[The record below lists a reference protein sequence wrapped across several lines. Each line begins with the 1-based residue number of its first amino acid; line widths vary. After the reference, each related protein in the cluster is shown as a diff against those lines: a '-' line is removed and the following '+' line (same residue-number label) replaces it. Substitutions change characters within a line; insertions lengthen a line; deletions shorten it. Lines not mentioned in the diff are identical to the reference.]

1 MKKFKRIICI
11 ILAALIIVTAPI
23 TTYMEAKATSGVVTA
38 GVLDYLLGLFGVSVG
53 MGNQS
58 DFWTQSNMDYIYDG
72 IANGNVVS
80 MGSYGDVDFSNSQ
93 SVYNWI
99 DTMAAVDGFL
109 VGSSSGN
116 LGLGE
121 DVAQTIKNNCV
132 KMDMISY
139 HNTGTTATG
148 AMNEYLSQFVGDYN
162 GSSEALAEDI
172 RDCFTVIQGG
182 GNFNDDD
189 DDDEQ
194 KAERRKKFWRT
205 FCAITSAGMLGSNA
219 ALPLAALKEASESQY
234 HEYDAAF
241 EDCYFDGS
249 FETNAEGKYVYRLD
263 TDVLIDDG
271 NGTLVNGSMY
281 GTSSYK
287 VVAVDFDTTYRF
299 YYYSKGALNLY
310 SFWFVN
316 RSGYN
321 ACMVTPVSINFP
333 LYSTESDALNAFEN
347 DDFSDAV
354 NINDAYRNFK
364 NNTSSAASSL
374 GSLLGLMSRINNLS
388 KLADIVPGVLST
400 ADANTGTPNA
410 LTSVDEYLSGST
422 PSPSPSPDPD
432 PEPSG
437 GTDYSGVLG
446 KILTAI
452 NNLLTALNN
461 LPAKLVTAFAA
472 KFMTAEGLEKLV
484 NGLPDLFALAMKGV
498 LIQIFPDSVAVG
510 NVILG
515 LESMIVQAL
524 PDAMA
529 ARIIEIFPDAEA
541 VGNAI
546 LGFPDAVAEAV
557 KGITIEVPEIKIPE
571 IVVPEPKVYLDL
583 KPIIEVPQPQVD
595 VQLNPNYDITVQ
607 NDFTGLGDII
617 VVAISAAL
625 SDLFVP
631 DADATKAKLG
641 DMREYFKFKDDI
653 IGAFDD
659 LKTMIFGITPSPIL
673 KIPIGSETSKYN
685 YGFGSYIIIDIS
697 WYAPYKQFG
706 DKIILAICW
715 ALFIWRLYIKL
726 PGIISGAEGSIVAT
740 DKAYDRYTRTN
751 SKKGD

>member
-1 MKKFKRIICI
+1 MRKSRRFIAA
-11 ILAALIIVTAPI
+11 ILAALIIVTAPL
-23 TTYMEAKATSGVVTA
+23 TSYMTANATEAVVTA

-58 DFWTQSNMDYIYDG
+58 DFWSQSNMDYISDG

-109 VGSSSGN
+109 VGSSTGD
-116 LGLGE
+116 LGLGQ

-148 AMNEYLSQFVGDYN
+148 AMNEYLSQFIGDYN
-162 GSSEALAEDI
+162 PSSEALAEDI

-205 FCAITSAGMLGSNA
+205 FCAITSAGLLGGNA
-219 ALPLAALKEASESQY
+219 ALPLAALKEASDSQY
-234 HEYDAAF
+234 HEHDAAF
-241 EDCYFDGS
+241 EDICFDG
-249 FETNAEGKYVYRLD
+249 TYQINADGKYVYKMSSSQEIVIGYSRYQWTVDD
-263 TDVLIDDG
+263 TCFTKIAG
-271 NGTLVNGSMY
+271 
-281 GTSSYK
+281 
-287 VVAVDFDTTYRF
+287 
-299 YYYSKGALNLY
+299 YYYSDTNYYMFVDCNGQSIKLNCCEGKASYSYISAKDFVGNIPVFSTKEEAVAALN
-310 SFWFVN
+310 
-316 RSGYN
+316 SG
-321 ACMVTPVSINFP
+321 
-333 LYSTESDALNAFEN
+333 
-347 DDFSDAV
+347 DFSGAD
-354 NINDAYRNFK
+354 NLNDAYRNFK
-364 NNTSSAASSL
+364 SNTSSAASSL
-374 GSLLGLMSRINNLS
+374 GSLLGLMSRIDNLP
-388 KLADIVPGVLST
+388 KLADIVPGALST
-400 ADANTGTPNA
+400 ADSNSGTPDA
-410 LTSVDEYLSGST
+410 LTLVNDYLSGAT

-432 PEPSG
+432 PEP
-437 GTDYSGVLG
+437 GTGTGKDYSGILG

-461 LPAKLVTAFAA
+461 LPAKLVTAFSA

-484 NGLPDLFALAMKGV
+484 NGLPDLFAIAMKGV

-515 LESMIVQAL
+515 LENMIVQAL

-529 ARIIEIFPDAEA
+529 ERIIEIFPDAEA

-557 KGITIEVPEIKIPE
+557 KGINIEVPEIKVPE

-595 VQLNPNYDITVQ
+595 VTLNPNYEITVQ
-607 NDFTGLGDII
+607 NDYTGLGAII
-617 VVAISAAL
+617 ATAVEGVMIS
-625 SDLFVP
+625 LFVP
-631 DADATKAKLG
+631 DEAELLAKTDAIG
-641 DMREYFKFKDDI
+641 DYFQFKDDI
-653 IGAFDD
+653 VGAIGD
-659 LKTMIFGITPSPIL
+659 LKTVLFGIKPSPIL
-673 KIPIGSETSKYN
+673 KIPIGKTTSKYN
-685 YGFGSYIIIDIS
+685 YGTGSYIIIDVS

-706 DKIILAICW
+706 DKIILAVAW
-715 ALFIWRLYIKL
+715 GFFLWYLYLKL
-726 PGIISGAEGSIVAT
+726 PGIISGTEGSIMAT
-740 DKAYDRYTRTN
+740 ERSYTKYT
-751 SKKGD
+751 KTKE

>member
-1 MKKFKRIICI
+1 MKKVKRIVCI
-11 ILAALIIVTAPI
+11 IMTVLIIVTAPI
-23 TTYMEAKATSGVVTA
+23 TSYMEANATEAVVTA

-58 DFWTQSNMDYIYDG
+58 DFWSQANMDYISDG
-72 IANGNVVS
+72 IANGSVVS
-80 MGSYGDVDFSNSQ
+80 MGSYGDVDFSSSQ
-93 SVYNWI
+93 SVYSWI
-99 DTMAAVDGFL
+99 NTMAAVDGFL
-109 VGSSSGN
+109 VGASSGN

-182 GNFNDDD
+182 GNFNDDN

-205 FCAITSAGMLGSNA
+205 FSAIMSGCMIGNSI
-219 ALPLAALKEASESQY
+219 ALPLSALKEASDSQY

-241 EDCYFDGS
+241 EDICFDGTYQ
-249 FETNAEGKYVYRLD
+249 TNANGEYVYRCAGHMDGYTHMWTFEGISNDKAVAYFLND
-263 TDVLIDDG
+263 KSVAFISLNGPVYLRQTDVS
-271 NGTLVNGSMY
+271 NGTSNICP
-281 GTSSYK
+281 
-287 VVAVDFDTTYRF
+287 RF
-299 YYYSKGALNLY
+299 GFSA
-310 SFWFVN
+310 
-316 RSGYN
+316 
-321 ACMVTPVSINFP
+321 NFP
-333 LYSTESDALNAFEN
+333 LYTTQAAAKAALAA
-347 DDFSDAV
+347 DDFSGAE
-354 NINDAYRNFK
+354 NLNDAYRNFK

-374 GSLLGLMSRINNLS
+374 GSLLGLMSRIDNLS
-388 KLADIVPGVLST
+388 KLADIVPGALST
-400 ADANTGTPNA
+400 ADTNTGTPEA
-410 LTSVDEYLSGST
+410 LTSVNDYISGATPSPS

-432 PEPSG
+432 PEP
-437 GTDYSGVLG
+437 GTGTGKDYTGILG

-452 NNLLTALNN
+452 NNTLTALNN
-461 LPAKLVTAFAA
+461 LPAKMVNAFAA

-498 LIQIFPDSVAVG
+498 LIEIFPNSVAVG
-510 NVILG
+510 NVIIG
-515 LESMIVQAL
+515 LENMIVQAL

-557 KGITIEVPEIKIPE
+557 KGIKIEVPEIKVPE
-571 IVVPEPKVYLDL
+571 ITVPEPKVYLDL
-583 KPIIEVPQPQVD
+583 KPIVEVPQPQVD
-595 VQLNPNYDITVQ
+595 VTLNPDYNITVQ

-617 VVAISAAL
+617 VAAVSAAL

-673 KIPIGSETSKYN
+673 KIPIGAVTSKYN
-685 YGFGSYIIIDIS
+685 YGFGSYIVIDIS

-726 PGIISGAEGSIVAT
+726 PGIISGTEGSIVAT
-740 DKAYDRYTRTN
+740 DKSYNRYI
-751 SKKGD
+751 SKKDD